1 MYVNI
6 IYMYLYIYIHFPVH
20 NFDKFLEGSTDFV
33 RRAGGPWRKANARPK
48 T

>member
-1 MYVNI
+1 MYMYLYIYMYMYVNI

-33 RRAGGPWRKANARPK
+33 RRAGGP
-48 T
+48 